1 MELLSKI
8 LKKYVFEKRK
18 GVETIKGVKF
28 VKIFGTRIVSLP
40 ILIFENRLPILTTK
54 ISQLKKISEISLS
67 KVITKNLPTQNL
79 LSKILS

>member
-1 MELLSKI
+1 MELLSKK

-28 VKIFGTRIVSLP
+28 VKNFGTRIVSLP

-67 KVITKNLPTQNL
+67 KVITKIYLP
-79 LSKILS
+79 KIYYLKF